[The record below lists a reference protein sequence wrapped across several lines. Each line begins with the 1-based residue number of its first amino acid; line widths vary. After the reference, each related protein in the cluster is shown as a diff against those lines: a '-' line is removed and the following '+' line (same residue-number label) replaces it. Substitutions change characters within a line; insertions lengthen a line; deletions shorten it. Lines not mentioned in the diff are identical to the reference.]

1 MNSKNIFLCILLL
14 FLTSSFTNLFSQTY
28 GWIYLGNN
36 IPGDSLFHDLS
47 DVCFVNNVEG
57 WVTSSS
63 HAEIYH
69 TTDGGETFEV
79 QTTAFPCN
87 AIWMLNENEGYA
99 GGESGRVYRTTDGG
113 TNWIAIGS
121 MGTTLTD
128 LSFPF
133 TGGTGYACGDGGAV
147 FSITSSGVTNL
158 NSGYATDFKGISSP
172 STNNVWICGSS
183 RVYYFNGSAWI
194 EQPTIS
200 GNFNKIYFINNLQ
213 GWVIGDSGVIGH
225 TTNGGTSWISQ
236 INPDNNSLFDV
247 FFLDENEGW
256 SVGFNG
262 SILRSSNG
270 GSNWNIEGT
279 GLTNNFLTAV
289 HIPSLNTGYVAGNH
303 KTLYKFG
310 ILPSVDE
317 SDISPGAFSLRQN
330 YPNPF
335 NLSTV
340 ISYLLLKR
348 SFISLKVYDVLG
360 NEVAILVYEEKPT
373 GEYEVEFSVESLPA
387 GRQGLT
393 TGIYF
398 YQLIAGPFIQT
409 KKMLLIK

>member
-1 MNSKNIFLCILLL
+1 
-14 FLTSSFTNLFSQTY
+14 
-28 GWIYLGNN
+28 
-36 IPGDSLFHDLS
+36 
-47 DVCFVNNVEG
+47 
-57 WVTSSS
+57 
-63 HAEIYH
+63 
-69 TTDGGETFEV
+69 
-79 QTTAFPCN
+79 
-87 AIWMLNENEGYA
+87 
-99 GGESGRVYRTTDGG
+99 
-113 TNWIAIGS
+113 
-121 MGTTLTD
+121 MGATLTD

-172 STNNVWICGSS
+172 STNNVWVCGSS
-183 RVYYFNGSAWI
+183 RVYYFNGSTWI

-270 GSNWNIEGT
+270 GSNWKIEGT
-279 GLTNNFLTAV
+279 GLTNNFLRAV

-303 KTLYKFG
+303 KTLFKFG
-310 ILPSVDE
+310 ILPSVE
-317 SDISPGAFSLRQN
+317 NEEVFPSKFSLSQN
-330 YPNPF
+330 FPNPF
-335 NLSTV
+335 NPSTKIRCTIPDNVILSEAKNLTT
-340 ISYLLLKR
+340 
-348 SFISLKVYDVLG
+348 LKVYDVLG
-360 NEVAILVYEEKPT
+360 NEVAILIN
-373 GEYEVEFSVESLPA
+373 EYKPA
-387 GRQGLT
+387 GSYELEFNGNDLVS
-393 TGIYF
+393 GVYF
-398 YQLIAGPFIQT
+398 YQLRVGSFIQT
-409 KKMLLIK
+409 KKMVLMK